1 MGRRKCENLYLS
13 GAQSGVWCTSCLAEE
28 FIWVGERICIFQYMI
43 VAAVVVIIGEFIKV
57 GGREEF
63 VFDAIVALF
72 NPIQCSCTIHSMI
85 VAILPDLPV
94 WCHLYV
100 SARNIIVNRPHLMT
114 SKLYGKQTLCQKV
127 LQKKARK
134 NVAYL

>member
-1 MGRRKCENLYLS
+1 MVNLTSKENSWEGGSARICICLCTIWCLVS
-13 GAQSGVWCTSCLAEE
+13 GAQSGGWFTSCLAEE

-100 SARNIIVNRPHLMT
+100 PEILLSTDHT
-114 SKLYGKQTLCQKV
+114 
-127 LQKKARK
+127 
-134 NVAYL
+134 

>member
-1 MGRRKCENLYLS
+1 MYLS
-13 GAQSGVWCTSCLAEE
+13 AAQSGVWCTSCLTGK

-43 VAAVVVIIGEFIKV
+43 VAAVDAGVAVVVIIGEFIKV

-63 VFDAIVALF
+63 VFDATVALF
-72 NPIQCSCTIHSMI
+72 NPIQCSGTIQSMI

-94 WCHLYV
+94 WCHLYM
-100 SARNIIVNRPHLMT
+100 SARKIIVTRPHLMT

-134 NVAYL
+134 KCCL

>member
-1 MGRRKCENLYLS
+1 MYLS
-13 GAQSGVWCTSCLAEE
+13 GEQSGVWCTSCLAEE

-72 NPIQCSCTIHSMI
+72 SPIQCSCTIHSMI

-100 SARNIIVNRPHLMT
+100 SARSIIVNRPHLMT

-134 NVAYL
+134 KCCL